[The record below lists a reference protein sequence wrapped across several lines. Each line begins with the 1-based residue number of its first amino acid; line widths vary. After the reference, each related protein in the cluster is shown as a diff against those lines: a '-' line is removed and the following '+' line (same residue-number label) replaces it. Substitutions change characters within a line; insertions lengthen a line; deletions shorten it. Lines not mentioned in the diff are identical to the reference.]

1 MRQIRFRERVSGLSV
16 RCTLLQELA
25 PKSSDFLWQL
35 ASSQPALAAIHA
47 IWTGPELSCPLPA
60 QDLPA
65 GMPEDVLPLEN
76 ATSYPEPGDVVLASI
91 AAGSIKGLPPGNFF
105 DIGLFYGQGGR
116 LLMPFG
122 WIKASVCAR
131 VQAEDMGHLRDC
143 MKTIR
148 RNGECRLEIEQIQEQ
163 KSV

>member
-1 MRQIRFRERVSGLSV
+1 MRQIRFREKVSGLSV
-16 RCTLLQELA
+16 RCTLLQEQA
-25 PKSSDFLWQL
+25 PQSAEFLWQL
-35 ASSQPALAAIHA
+35 AATGHVQTAIHA

-60 QDLPA
+60 GDLPA
-65 GMPEDVLPLEN
+65 GVSDAVLPLEN
-76 ATSYPEPGDVVLASI
+76 GTSYPEAGDVVLASL
-91 AAGSIKGLPPGNFF
+91 AAGSVKGLPPGNFF

-131 VQAEDMGHLRDC
+131 VCAEDLGHLQSC

-148 RNGECRLEIEQIQEQ
+148 RNGECKLQIEQVQEE
-163 KSV
+163 